1 MATVRCR
8 VCRVRCLS
16 RKQTYVYCCY
26 VLFYPVADH
35 AYTAYTD
42 LKGPVAWMA
51 PETFDEGEKGRLVSP
66 ASDMYMLGSC
76 FVEVATG
83 CERQPFDWLTPQRTL
98 VYRVSDATRGV
109 SCIQVSVN
117 NFVKLVRVVMCGI
130 TPSYFVLVRTCR
142 GCRWLCM
149 GVWRI

>member
-51 PETFDEGEKGRLVSP
+51 PETFDEGVNGQLVSP
-66 ASDMYMLGSC
+66 ASDVYMLGSC

-83 CERQPFDWLTPQRTL
+83 CERMPFDWLSPQRTM
-98 VYRVSDATRGV
+98 VFRVHDSSRGIN
-109 SCIQVSVN
+109 CIQV
-117 NFVKLVRVVMCGI
+117 RRQGGVVAVCRCWLAMC
-130 TPSYFVLVRTCR
+130 S
-142 GCRWLCM
+142 
-149 GVWRI
+149 